1 MFRDSEDRQE
11 CDRRDTRNL
20 SGEMIKTGLL
30 PVFWVRDECH
40 DSRLLFASVRGVP
53 AQPLSKP
60 HRAEGSAFRFLMKIW
75 LWSQHGRLRRPG
87 DLWEMCGIALGCH
100 NGGYLEG
107 RVRATEKTTAA
118 CLISHSLNLYRNP
131 QAWNQIV
138 NLTLYHS
145 ELDQHFSCSAVSINP
160 IAGGNAIQ
168 KYCSPQEGPP
178 APP

>member
-20 SGEMIKTGLL
+20 SGEMIKTGSL
-30 PVFWVRDECH
+30 PVFWVWDECH
-40 DSRLLFASVRGVP
+40 DSRLLFASVRGVL
-53 AQPLSKP
+53 AQP
-60 HRAEGSAFRFLMKIW
+60 FRFLMKIW
-75 LWSQHGRLRRPG
+75 LWSQHGRLHRPG

-100 NGGYLEG
+100 NGGYLEA

-118 CLISHSLNLYRNP
+118 RLISHSLNLHRNS
-131 QAWNQIV
+131 QVWNQIV

-145 ELDQHFSCSAVSINP
+145 ELYQHFSCSAISINP

-168 KYCSPQEGPP
+168 TYCSPQQGPP
-178 APP
+178 GPPVGSAPAGIHSI